1 MRKCMLEG
9 ILSVPVGG
17 VVSFADIRT
26 RTAMGGRKHLGREK
40 LVTQLRKLAKGKG
53 IALAKPNASRGKVIL
68 PLVLHLSHT
77 IVNLRCSRLAPAT

>member
-1 MRKCMLEG
+1 
-9 ILSVPVGG
+9 
-17 VVSFADIRT
+17 
-26 RTAMGGRKHLGREK
+26 MGGRKHLGREK

-77 IVNLRCSRLAPAT
+77 IVNLRCMLRRMLRRWRSDPLGSNLRERKLESKRRLERKS